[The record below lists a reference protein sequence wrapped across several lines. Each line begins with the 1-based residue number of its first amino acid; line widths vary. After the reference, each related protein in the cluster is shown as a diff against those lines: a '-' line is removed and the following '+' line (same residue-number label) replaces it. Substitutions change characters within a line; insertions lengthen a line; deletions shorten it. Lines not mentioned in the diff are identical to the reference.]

1 MQMKEVLQE
10 VEKTLNVVS
19 NIADKVAATER
30 LVKALEERVA
40 NVEEVLSKGVS
51 ARARIEVEGATA
63 QERFENFL
71 LMRATDEQ
79 IAKWQDLA
87 DAYTVFASIRRLRHL
102 PTEGWL
108 ERRFVEVTKAVT
120 GSDLVNYIPT
130 TFSNR
135 VLQLIRLQPSLAQLL
150 PQVDMPS
157 QTYKIPLSISG
168 ISVVYVAPATA
179 ITLSNASAQ
188 GLTLDAKKLAA
199 GVEVADEVTEDSIV
213 AIMPE
218 FQAALAQAF
227 AEALENA
234 ILNGD
239 TSSDDPLL
247 KVWNGILKGAH
258 SMDIGTFAAQHIQQ
272 ACALMGKLGVNPNE
286 VVVVVNPAKFAE
298 MVGWAEVSTVDKYG
312 AQATIVTG
320 ELAKIYGKPVVVSA
334 FVPASVHAV
343 VFNRRAFLLGVRRGL
358 RVETQRDIVKQTDI
372 LVTTMRADFI
382 SVPYDEP
389 SAVKII

>member
-1 MQMKEVLQE
+1 
-10 VEKTLNVVS
+10 
-19 NIADKVAATER
+19 
-30 LVKALEERVA
+30 
-40 NVEEVLSKGVS
+40 
-51 ARARIEVEGATA
+51 
-63 QERFENFL
+63 
-71 LMRATDEQ
+71 
-79 IAKWQDLA
+79 
-87 DAYTVFASIRRLRHL
+87 L

-120 GSDLVNYIPT
+120 GSDLPNYIPT

-239 TSSDDPLL
+239 TSSTDPLL
-247 KVWNGILKGAH
+247 KVWNGILKGAQ
-258 SMDIGTFAAQHIQQ
+258 SMDVTTFEASHIQQ
-272 ACALMGKLGVNPNE
+272 ACAQMGKLGVNPNE
-286 VVVVVNPAKFAE
+286 VVVVVSPAKFAE

-334 FVPASVHAV
+334 FVPSSVHAL

-382 SVPYDEP
+382 GVPYTEP

>member
-1 MQMKEVLQE
+1 MKEVLQE

-19 NIADKVAATER
+19 NIADKLATTER

-40 NVEEVLSKGVS
+40 NVEEVLSKGVVG
-51 ARARIEVEGATA
+51 RARIEVEGATA
-63 QERFENFL
+63 QEKFENFL
-71 LMRATDEQ
+71 LMRATDDQ
-79 IAKWQDLA
+79 IAKWQDLS

-157 QTYKIPLSISG
+157 QTFKIPLSISG

-179 ITLSNASAQ
+179 IALSNASAQ

-239 TSSDDPLL
+239 TASTDQLL

-258 SMDIGTFAAQHIQQ
+258 SLGISAFSAQHIQQ

-298 MVGWAEVSTVDKYG
+298 MVGWSEVSTVDKYG
-312 AQATIVTG
+312 SQATIITG

-334 FVPASVHAV
+334 FAPASVHAL
-343 VFNRRAFLLGVRRGL
+343 VFNRRAYLLGVRRGL

-382 SVPYDEP
+382 SVPYEEH
-389 SAVKII
+389 SAVKIV

>member
-1 MQMKEVLQE
+1 MKEVLQE
-10 VEKTLNVVS
+10 VEKTLNIVS
-19 NIADKVAATER
+19 NFADKVAATER
-30 LVKALEERVA
+30 MVKALEERVA
-40 NVEEVLSKGVS
+40 NVEEVLSKGVGG
-51 ARARIEVEGATA
+51 RARIEVEGNTA

-79 IAKWQDLA
+79 IAKWQDLS

-120 GSDLVNYIPT
+120 GSDLTNYIPT

-168 ISVVYVAPATA
+168 ISVVYVAPATSV
-179 ITLSNASAQ
+179 TLSNASAQ

-239 TSSDDPLL
+239 TASADHLL
-247 KVWNGILKGAH
+247 KVWDGILKRAH
-258 SMDIGTFAAQHIQQ
+258 SLSVDTFSAQHIQQ
-272 ACALMGKLGVNPNE
+272 ACAAMGKLGVNPNE
-286 VVVVVNPAKFAE
+286 VVIVVNPAKFAE

-320 ELAKIYGKPVVVSA
+320 ELAKLYGKPVVVSA
-334 FVPASVHAV
+334 FVPEDVHAL

-372 LVTTMRADFI
+372 LVTTMRADFAH
-382 SVPYDEP
+382 VPYDEH
-389 SAVKII
+389 SAVKLT

>member
-1 MQMKEVLQE
+1 MKEVLQE

-19 NIADKVAATER
+19 NIADKLAATER

-40 NVEEVLSKGVS
+40 NVEEVLSKGVVG
-51 ARARIEVEGATA
+51 RARIDVEGNTA

-79 IAKWQDLA
+79 IAKWQDLS
-87 DAYTVFASIRRLRHL
+87 DAYTVFASIRRLRNL

-108 ERRFVEVTKAVT
+108 ERRFVEITKAVT

-213 AIMPE
+213 AILPE

-239 TSSDDPLL
+239 TSSSDQLL
-247 KVWNGILKGAH
+247 KVWNGILKGAQAL
-258 SMDIGTFAAQHIQQ
+258 DIGTFAAQHIQQ
-272 ACALMGKLGVNPNE
+272 ACALMGKLGINPNE

-298 MVGWAEVSTVDKYG
+298 MVGWAEVSTVEKYG

-320 ELAKIYGKPVVVSA
+320 ELAKVYGKPVVVSA
-334 FVPASVHAV
+334 FVPSSVHAL

-358 RVETQRDIVKQTDI
+358 RVETQRDVVRQTDI

-382 SVPYDEP
+382 GVPYAEP
-389 SAVKII
+389 AAVKII

>member
-1 MQMKEVLQE
+1 MKEVLQE

-19 NIADKVAATER
+19 NIADKVVATER

-40 NVEEVLSKGVS
+40 NVEEVLSKGVVG
-51 ARARIEVEGATA
+51 RARIEVEGKTA

-168 ISVVYVAPATA
+168 ISVVYVAPATS

-239 TSSDDPLL
+239 AASTDPLL

-258 SMDIGTFAAQHIQQ
+258 SIDISTFAASHIQQ
-272 ACALMGKLGVNPNE
+272 ACAAMGKLGVNPNE

-298 MVGWAEVSTVDKYG
+298 MVGWSEVSTVDKYG
-312 AQATIVTG
+312 SQATILTG
-320 ELAKIYGKPVVVSA
+320 ELAKVYGKPVVVSA
-334 FVPASVHAV
+334 FVPDSVHAL

-382 SVPYDEP
+382 AVPYDEH
-389 SAVKII
+389 SAVKLV

>member
-1 MQMKEVLQE
+1 MKEVLQE

-40 NVEEVLSKGVS
+40 NVEEILSKGVS
-51 ARARIEVEGATA
+51 ARARIEVEGNTA
-63 QERFENFL
+63 QEKFENFL

-120 GSDLVNYIPT
+120 GSELVNYIPT

-168 ISVVYVAPATA
+168 ISVVYVAPATS

-239 TSSDDPLL
+239 TSSTDPLL

-258 SMDIGTFAAQHIQQ
+258 SLDIGTFAAQHIQQ
-272 ACALMGKLGVNPNE
+272 ACAQMGKLGVNPNE

-298 MVGWAEVSTVDKYG
+298 MVGWEEVSTVDKYG

-320 ELAKIYGKPVVVSA
+320 ELAKVYGKPVVVSA
-334 FVPASVHAV
+334 FVPASVHAL

-382 SVPYDEP
+382 GVPYDEP
-389 SAVKII
+389 SAVKIV

>member
-1 MQMKEVLQE
+1 MKEVLQE

-19 NIADKVAATER
+19 NIADKLAATER

-40 NVEEVLSKGVS
+40 NVEEVLSKGVVG
-51 ARARIEVEGATA
+51 RARIEVEGKTA
-63 QERFENFL
+63 QEKFENFL
-71 LMRATDEQ
+71 MLRATDEQ

-168 ISVVYVAPATA
+168 ISVVYVAPATS

-239 TSSDDPLL
+239 ASSTDPLL

-258 SMDIGTFAAQHIQQ
+258 SIDIGTFGAQHIQQ
-272 ACALMGKLGVNPNE
+272 ACAAMGKLGVNPNE
-286 VVVVVNPAKFAE
+286 VVIVVNPAKFAE
-298 MVGWAEVSTVDKYG
+298 MVGWSEVSTVDKYG
-312 AQATIVTG
+312 AQATILTG
-320 ELAKIYGKPVVVSA
+320 ELAKVYGKPVVVSA
-334 FVPASVHAV
+334 FVPASVHAL

-382 SVPYDEP
+382 GVPYDEH
-389 SAVKII
+389 SAVKLV

>member
-1 MQMKEVLQE
+1 MKEVLQE
-10 VEKTLNVVS
+10 VEKTLNIVS
-19 NIADKVAATER
+19 NFADKVAATER
-30 LVKALEERVA
+30 MVKALEERVA
-40 NVEEVLSKGVS
+40 NVEEVLSKGVGG
-51 ARARIEVEGATA
+51 RARIEVEGKTA

-79 IAKWQDLA
+79 IAKWQDLS

-120 GSDLVNYIPT
+120 GSDLTNYIPT

-168 ISVVYVAPATA
+168 ISVVYVAPATSV
-179 ITLSNASAQ
+179 TLSNASAQ

-239 TSSDDPLL
+239 TASADQLL
-247 KVWNGILKGAH
+247 KVWDGILKRAH
-258 SMDIGTFAAQHIQQ
+258 SLDVTTFAAQHIQQ
-272 ACALMGKLGVNPNE
+272 ACAAMGKLGVNPNE
-286 VVVVVNPAKFAE
+286 VVIVVNPAKFAE

-312 AQATIVTG
+312 SQATIVTG
-320 ELAKIYGKPVVVSA
+320 ELAKVYGKPVVVSA
-334 FVPASVHAV
+334 FVPENVHAL

-372 LVTTMRADFI
+372 LVTTMRADFAH
-382 SVPYDEP
+382 VPYDEHA
-389 SAVKII
+389 AVKLA

>member
-19 NIADKVAATER
+19 NIADKLMATER

-51 ARARIEVEGATA
+51 ARARIEVEGKTA
-63 QERFENFL
+63 QEKFENFL

-79 IAKWQDLA
+79 IAKWQDLS

-239 TSSDDPLL
+239 TSSTDPLL
-247 KVWNGILKGAH
+247 KVWNGILKDAH
-258 SMDIGTFAAQHIQQ
+258 SLDIGTFAAQHIQQ

-298 MVGWAEVSTVDKYG
+298 MVGWDEVSTVDKYG

-334 FVPASVHAV
+334 FVPEGVHAL

-382 SVPYDEP
+382 GVPYEEHK
-389 SAVKII
+389 AVKIV

>member
-1 MQMKEVLQE
+1 MKEVLQE

-19 NIADKVAATER
+19 NIADKLAATER

-40 NVEEVLSKGVS
+40 NVEEVLSKGVVG
-51 ARARIEVEGATA
+51 RARIEVEGKTA
-63 QERFENFL
+63 QEKFENFL
-71 LMRATDEQ
+71 MLRATDEQ

-130 TFSNR
+130 AFSNR

-168 ISVVYVAPATA
+168 ISVVYVAPATS

-239 TSSDDPLL
+239 TASTDPLL

-258 SMDIGTFAAQHIQQ
+258 SIDIGTFGAQHIQQ
-272 ACALMGKLGVNPNE
+272 ACAAMGKLGVNPNE
-286 VVVVVNPAKFAE
+286 VVIVVNPAKFAE
-298 MVGWAEVSTVDKYG
+298 MVGWSEVSTVDKYG

-320 ELAKIYGKPVVVSA
+320 ELAKVYGKPVVVSA
-334 FVPASVHAV
+334 FVPASVHAL

-382 SVPYDEP
+382 GVPYEEH
-389 SAVKII
+389 SAVKLV

>member
-1 MQMKEVLQE
+1 MKEVLQE

-40 NVEEVLSKGVS
+40 NVEEVLSKGVVG
-51 ARARIEVEGATA
+51 RARIEVEGKTA

-168 ISVVYVAPATA
+168 ISVVYVAPATS

-239 TSSDDPLL
+239 TSSADPLL

-258 SMDIGTFAAQHIQQ
+258 SIDITTFSAQHIQQ
-272 ACALMGKLGVNPNE
+272 ACAAMGKLGVNPNE

-312 AQATIVTG
+312 SQATIVTG

-334 FVPASVHAV
+334 FVPASVHAL

-382 SVPYDEP
+382 GVPYEEH
-389 SAVKII
+389 SAVKLV

>member
-1 MQMKEVLQE
+1 MKEVLQE

-40 NVEEVLSKGVS
+40 NVEEVLSKGVGG
-51 ARARIEVEGATA
+51 RARIEVEGKTA

-79 IAKWQDLA
+79 LAKWQDLS

-157 QTYKIPLSISG
+157 QTFKIPLSISG
-168 ISVVYVAPATA
+168 ISVVYVAPATS

-239 TSSDDPLL
+239 TASADPLL

-258 SMDIGTFAAQHIQQ
+258 SHDIGTFSAQHIQQ
-272 ACALMGKLGVNPNE
+272 AVALMGKLGVNPNE
-286 VVVVVNPAKFAE
+286 VVIVVNPAKFAE
-298 MVGWAEVSTVDKYG
+298 MVAWSEVSTVDKYG
-312 AQATIVTG
+312 SQATILTG
-320 ELAKIYGKPVVVSA
+320 ELAKVYGKPVVVSA
-334 FVPASVHAV
+334 FVPEDVHAL

-358 RVETQRDIVKQTDI
+358 RVETQRDIVRQTDI
-372 LVTTMRADFI
+372 LVTTMRADFAK
-382 SVPYDEP
+382 VPYDEP

>member
-1 MQMKEVLQE
+1 MKEVLQE
-10 VEKTLNVVS
+10 VEKTLSVVS
-19 NIADKVAATER
+19 NIADKLAATER

-40 NVEEVLSKGVS
+40 NVEEVLSKGVVG
-51 ARARIEVEGATA
+51 RARIEVEGKTA
-63 QERFENFL
+63 QEKFENFL

-168 ISVVYVAPATA
+168 ISVVYVAPATS

-199 GVEVADEVTEDSIV
+199 GVEVADEVNEDSIV

-239 TSSDDPLL
+239 ASSTDPLL

-258 SMDIGTFAAQHIQQ
+258 SIDISTFAANHIQQ
-272 ACALMGKLGVNPNE
+272 ACAAMGKLGVNPNE

-312 AQATIVTG
+312 SQATILTG
-320 ELAKIYGKPVVVSA
+320 ELAKVYGKPVVVSA
-334 FVPASVHAV
+334 FVPASVHAL

-382 SVPYDEP
+382 AVPYEEH
-389 SAVKII
+389 SAVKLV

>member
-1 MQMKEVLQE
+1 MKEVLQE

-40 NVEEVLSKGVS
+40 NVEEVLSKGVVG
-51 ARARIEVEGATA
+51 RARIEVEGKTA
-63 QERFENFL
+63 QEKFENFL

-79 IAKWQDLA
+79 VAKWQDLA

-168 ISVVYVAPATA
+168 ISVVYVAPATS

-239 TSSDDPLL
+239 ASSADPLL

-258 SMDIGTFAAQHIQQ
+258 SIDISTFGAQHIQQ
-272 ACALMGKLGVNPNE
+272 ACAAMGKLGVNPNE

-298 MVGWAEVSTVDKYG
+298 MVGWSEVSTVDKYG
-312 AQATIVTG
+312 AQATILTG
-320 ELAKIYGKPVVVSA
+320 ELAKVYGKPVVVSA
-334 FVPASVHAV
+334 FVPASVHAL

-382 SVPYDEP
+382 GVPYEEH
-389 SAVKII
+389 SAVKLV

>member
-1 MQMKEVLQE
+1 MKEVLQE
-10 VEKTLNVVS
+10 VEKTLNIVS
-19 NIADKVAATER
+19 NFADKVAATER

-51 ARARIEVEGATA
+51 ARARIEVEGNTA

-87 DAYTVFASIRRLRHL
+87 DAYTVYASIRRLRHL

-120 GSDLVNYIPT
+120 GSDLTNYIPT

-168 ISVVYVAPATA
+168 ISVVYVAPATSV
-179 ITLSNASAQ
+179 TLSNASAQ

-239 TSSDDPLL
+239 TASDDRLL
-247 KVWNGILKGAH
+247 KVWDGILKRAH
-258 SMDIGTFAAQHIQQ
+258 SLSVDTFSAQHIQQ
-272 ACALMGKLGVNPNE
+272 ACAAMGKLGINPNE
-286 VVVVVNPAKFAE
+286 VVIVVNPAKFAE

-320 ELAKIYGKPVVVSA
+320 ELAKLYGKPVVVSA
-334 FVPASVHAV
+334 FVPEDVHAL

-372 LVTTMRADFI
+372 LVTTMRADFAH
-382 SVPYDEP
+382 VPYDEH
-389 SAVKII
+389 SAVKLT

>member
-1 MQMKEVLQE
+1 MKEVLQE
-10 VEKTLNVVS
+10 VEKTLSVVS

-40 NVEEVLSKGVS
+40 NVEEVLSKGVVG
-51 ARARIEVEGATA
+51 RARIEVEGKTA
-63 QERFENFL
+63 QEKFENFL

-79 IAKWQDLA
+79 TAKWQDLA

-108 ERRFVEVTKAVT
+108 ERRFVEITKAVT

-135 VLQLIRLQPSLAQLL
+135 VLQLIRLQPSLAQIL

-168 ISVVYVAPATA
+168 ISVVYVAPATS

-234 ILNGD
+234 ILKGD

-247 KVWNGILKGAH
+247 KVWDGILKGAH
-258 SMDIGTFAAQHIQQ
+258 SIDIGTFAANHIQQ
-272 ACALMGKLGVNPNE
+272 ACAAMGKLGVNPNE

-298 MVGWAEVSTVDKYG
+298 IVGWDEVSTVDKYG
-312 AQATIVTG
+312 AQATILTG
-320 ELAKIYGKPVVVSA
+320 ELAKVYGKPVVVSA
-334 FVPASVHAV
+334 FVPASVHAL

-382 SVPYDEP
+382 GVPYDEH
-389 SAVKII
+389 SAVKLV